1 MLHLKRFY
9 TISESLRISLCCKAF
24 LGVETRFS
32 GLTENN
38 LSKMVLW
45 PFGGCGA
52 IGLRIPF
59 KILGKVPG

>member
-9 TISESLRISLCCKAF
+9 TVSESLRISLCCKAF

-38 LSKMVLW
+38 LNKMVL
-45 PFGGCGA
+45 
-52 IGLRIPF
+52 
-59 KILGKVPG
+59 